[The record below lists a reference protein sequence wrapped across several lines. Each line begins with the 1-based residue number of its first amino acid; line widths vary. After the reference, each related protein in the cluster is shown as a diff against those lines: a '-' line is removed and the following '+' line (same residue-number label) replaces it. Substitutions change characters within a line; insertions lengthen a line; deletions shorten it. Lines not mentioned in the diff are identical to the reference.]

1 MTKYPTHK
9 TVMVR
14 NKNTLNPIRA
24 KAHPGTTDM
33 VFGLSLVQQ
42 SLISDDPGICFGID
56 VGLVTGTPGTCFGGL
71 VTETGIKSR
80 VVGVILDGEVG
91 DSLLLESPSFD
102 FESLFTLL
110 SSRNDV
116 DILVIILTSWVGVTV
131 LSSWTDVDILVGI
144 LASWVGGC
152 TVGAGSTEQSDCT
165 TFIHTSKTFT
175 IPQSKGLFLTD
186 ILSN

>member
-1 MTKYPTHK
+1 
-9 TVMVR
+9 
-14 NKNTLNPIRA
+14 
-24 KAHPGTTDM
+24 
-33 VFGLSLVQQ
+33 
-42 SLISDDPGICFGID
+42 
-56 VGLVTGTPGTCFGGL
+56 
-71 VTETGIKSR
+71 
-80 VVGVILDGEVG
+80 
-91 DSLLLESPSFD
+91 
-102 FESLFTLL
+102 
-110 SSRNDV
+110 
-116 DILVIILTSWVGVTV
+116 LVIILTSWVGVTV